1 MRLYLEYLV
10 AENTLVV
17 IYLNLKVDQNNQDI
31 MNSKGTTFL
40 SFMINMC
47 LFVYFF
53 HRNVQ

>member
-1 MRLYLEYLV
+1 MRLYLEYFV
-10 AENTLVV
+10 GENTLV
-17 IYLNLKVDQNNQDI
+17 IYLNLKVDQNNQD

-40 SFMINMC
+40 FFMINMC

>member
-1 MRLYLEYLV
+1 MRLYLKYLV
-10 AENTLVV
+10 VENTLV

-40 SFMINMC
+40 FFMINMC

>member
-10 AENTLVV
+10 GENTLV

-40 SFMINMC
+40 FFMIKLYVFVC
-47 LFVYFF
+47 LFFS
-53 HRNVQ
+53 